1 MMRECPS
8 SLTTDGRPQP
18 GMTHV
23 SPMSVHWSRI
33 TAKATP
39 TPRLPVRE
47 EPGMFAHTWSGKA
60 SGSASESE
68 GRSPMVSYAA
78 GVPLRSRTTQHNRD
92 RAANVFLLG
101 SDSRG
106 TIQQV
111 LASEVL

>member
-1 MMRECPS
+1 
-8 SLTTDGRPQP
+8 
-18 GMTHV
+18 
-23 SPMSVHWSRI
+23 
-33 TAKATP
+33 
-39 TPRLPVRE
+39 
-47 EPGMFAHTWSGKA
+47 
-60 SGSASESE
+60 
-68 GRSPMVSYAA
+68 MVSYAA